1 MSRAAGSTFN
11 RFAIN
16 SFADADEV
24 LRAQTDAKSGAS
36 RDSRASG
43 GGRGRRACGGGKAG
57 RRCVASDWNFALLPL
72 SGKEN
77 SPCLLRSR
85 SEAVLGE
92 TASRGAPNVGEKLL

>member
-1 MSRAAGSTFN
+1 M
-11 RFAIN
+11 
-16 SFADADEV
+16 
-24 LRAQTDAKSGAS
+24 Q
-36 RDSRASG
+36 
-43 GGRGRRACGGGKAG
+43 GGKAG

>member
-1 MSRAAGSTFN
+1 VSRAAGSTFN

-16 SFADADEV
+16 SFANADEV
-24 LRAQTDAKSGAS
+24 
-36 RDSRASG
+36 
-43 GGRGRRACGGGKAG
+43 
-57 RRCVASDWNFALLPL
+57 LPL

>member
-16 SFADADEV
+16 SFANADEV

-43 GGRGRRACGGGKAG
+43 GGRGGGRAGGAAGAVLCGE
-57 RRCVASDWNFALLPL
+57 DWNFALLPL

-77 SPCLLRSR
+77 SPRFPLK
-85 SEAVLGE
+85 E
-92 TASRGAPNVGEKLL
+92 